1 MSNNPQYTKDAILGV
16 VIDSVTDLLYYRRK
30 EDEVI
35 PVGTIDRALSIGI
48 VTVEE
53 IVLAYEMGLLKQ
65 LEE

>member
-35 PVGTIDRALSIGI
+35 PVGTIERALSIGI